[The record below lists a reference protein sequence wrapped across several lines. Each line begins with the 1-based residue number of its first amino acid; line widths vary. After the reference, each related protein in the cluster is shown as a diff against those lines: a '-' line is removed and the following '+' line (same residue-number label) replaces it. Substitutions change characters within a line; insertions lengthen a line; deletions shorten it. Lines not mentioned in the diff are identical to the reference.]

1 MLMLEVLRSMLF
13 VPGNNPGMLQSAGV
27 FGADAVILDLEDA
40 VAHREKDAAR
50 FLVAEALKRVDFKT
64 SARIIRINT
73 LDTGGAEDLNMIVP
87 CAPAAVLVPKVQSA
101 SDILAVVSLLET
113 IEPPAQAPVQII
125 ALIETPRGLAEA
137 YAIATV
143 HPRVVALAF
152 GAEDYTASIGAKRTR
167 EGMEIMSARG
177 MLINSAA
184 AAGVAAID
192 TPFTDINDEEGLRA
206 DVALARQLGYKGKL
220 AIHPRQ
226 VETIHEVMN
235 PSTEEIR
242 WAQRVLAVL
251 RQAEQEGAGA
261 VSLDGKMI
269 DAPIELRAKHV
280 LKLAES
286 IPAGGAV
293 K

>member
-1 MLMLEVLRSMLF
+1 MLEVLRSMLF
-13 VPGNNPGMLQSAGV
+13 VPGNNPAMLQNAGV

-40 VAHREKDAAR
+40 VAPREKDAAR
-50 FLVAEALKRVDFKT
+50 FLVAEALRQVDFKT
-64 SARIIRINT
+64 SARIVRINT
-73 LDTGGAEDLNMIVP
+73 LDTGGVEDLRNVVP

-101 SDILAVVSLLET
+101 PDILAVAGLLET
-113 IEPPAQAPVQII
+113 LEQPGQAPVQII

-137 YAIATV
+137 YSIATV
-143 HPRVVALAF
+143 HPRVIALAF
-152 GAEDYTASIGAKRTR
+152 GAEDYTAAIGAKRTK
-167 EGMEIMSARG
+167 EGMEIISARG
-177 MLINSAA
+177 VLINSAA

-192 TPFTDINDEEGLRA
+192 TPFTDINDEAGLRA

-226 VETIHEVMN
+226 VDLIHEVMN
-235 PSTEEIR
+235 PSVEEIR

-269 DAPIELRAKHV
+269 DAPIELRARHV
-280 LKLAES
+280 LKLAEN
-286 IPAGGAV
+286 IPTGGAEQ
-293 K
+293 

>member
-1 MLMLEVLRSMLF
+1 MLEVLRSMLF
-13 VPGNNPGMLQSAGV
+13 VPGNNPAMLQNAGV

-40 VAHREKDAAR
+40 VAPREKDAAR
-50 FLVAEALKRVDFKT
+50 FLVAEALRQVDFKT
-64 SARIIRINT
+64 SARVVRINT
-73 LDTGGAEDLNMIVP
+73 LDTGGAEDLRRVVS

-101 SDILAVVSLLET
+101 SDILAVAGLLET
-113 IEPPAQAPVQII
+113 LEQPGQAPVQII

-137 YAIATV
+137 YSIATV
-143 HPRVVALAF
+143 HPRVIALAF
-152 GAEDYTASIGAKRTR
+152 GAEDYTAAIGAKRTK
-167 EGMEIMSARG
+167 EGLEIISARG
-177 MLINSAA
+177 VLINSAA

-192 TPFTDINDEEGLRA
+192 TPFTDINDEAGLRA

-226 VETIHEVMN
+226 VDLIHEVMN
-235 PSTEEIR
+235 PSVEEIR

-269 DAPIELRAKHV
+269 DAPIELRARHV
-280 LKLAES
+280 LKLAEN
-286 IPAGGAV
+286 IPAGGAEQ
-293 K
+293 

>member
-1 MLMLEVLRSMLF
+1 
-13 VPGNNPGMLQSAGV
+13 
-27 FGADAVILDLEDA
+27 
-40 VAHREKDAAR
+40 
-50 FLVAEALKRVDFKT
+50 LVAEALSRVDFKA
-64 SARIIRINT
+64 SARVVRINT
-73 LDTGGAEDLNMIVP
+73 LETGGTEDLRMIVP
-87 CAPAAVLVPKVQSA
+87 CKPDAVLVPKVQSA
-101 SDILAVVSLLET
+101 ADILAVVGLLEAT
-113 IEPPAQAPVQII
+113 EQPGQAPVQII

-137 YAIATV
+137 YAIATA
-143 HPRVVALAF
+143 HPRIVALAF
-152 GAEDYTASIGAKRTR
+152 GAEDYTAAIGAKRTR
-167 EGMEIMSARG
+167 EGVEIMSARG
-177 MLINSAA
+177 SLINSAA

-226 VETIHEVMN
+226 VETIHELMN
-235 PSTEEIR
+235 PSQEEIR

-251 RQAEQEGAGA
+251 RQAERDGAGA

-280 LKLAES
+280 LKLAGN

>member
-1 MLMLEVLRSMLF
+1 MLDVLRSMLF

-50 FLVAEALKRVDFKT
+50 FLVAEALNRVDFKT
-64 SARIIRINT
+64 SARIVRINT

-87 CAPAAVLVPKVQSA
+87 FAPDAVLVPKVQSA
-101 SDILAVVSLLET
+101 SDILAVVSLLEA
-113 IEPPAQAPVQII
+113 IEPPAQAPVRII

-137 YAIATV
+137 YAIATA
-143 HPRVVALAF
+143 HPRLVALAF

-192 TPFTDINDEEGLRA
+192 TPFTDINDEDGLRA

-235 PSTEEIR
+235 PGAEEIR

-280 LKLAES
+280 LKLAEN

>member
-1 MLMLEVLRSMLF
+1 MLEVLRSMLF
-13 VPGNNPGMLQSAGV
+13 VPGNNPGMLQNAGV

-40 VAHREKDAAR
+40 VALREKDAAR
-50 FLVAEALKRVDFKT
+50 FLVAEALNRIDFKA
-64 SARIIRINT
+64 SARIVRINT
-73 LDTGGAEDLNMIVP
+73 MDTGGAEDLRVIVP
-87 CAPAAVLVPKVQSA
+87 CQPAAVLAPKVQSA
-101 SDILAVVSLLET
+101 TDILSVVNLLE
-113 IEPPAQAPVQII
+113 ELEKQGQDPVQII

-152 GAEDYTASIGAKRTR
+152 GAEDYTAAIGAKRTK
-167 EGMEIMSARG
+167 EGMEIISARG

-226 VETIHEVMN
+226 VDIIHEGMN
-235 PSTEEIR
+235 PSAEEIR

-280 LKLAES
+280 LKLAEN
-286 IPAGGAV
+286 IPAGGAE
-293 K
+293 

>member
-1 MLMLEVLRSMLF
+1 MLEVLRSMLF
-13 VPGNNPGMLQSAGV
+13 VPGNNPAMLQNAGV

-40 VAHREKDAAR
+40 VAPREKDAAR
-50 FLVAEALKRVDFKT
+50 FLVAEALRQVDFKT
-64 SARIIRINT
+64 SARVVRINT
-73 LDTGGAEDLNMIVP
+73 LDTGGAEDLRRVVP

-101 SDILAVVSLLET
+101 SDILAVAGLLEAL
-113 IEPPAQAPVQII
+113 EQPDQAPVQII

-137 YAIATV
+137 YSIATV
-143 HPRVVALAF
+143 HPRVIALAF
-152 GAEDYTASIGAKRTR
+152 GAEDYTAAIGAKRTK
-167 EGMEIMSARG
+167 EGLEIISARG
-177 MLINSAA
+177 VLINSAA

-192 TPFTDINDEEGLRA
+192 TPFTDINDEAGLRA

-226 VETIHEVMN
+226 VDLIHEVMN
-235 PSTEEIR
+235 PSVEEIR

-269 DAPIELRAKHV
+269 DAPIELRARHV
-280 LKLAES
+280 LKLAEN
-286 IPAGGAV
+286 IPAGGAEQ
-293 K
+293 

>member
-1 MLMLEVLRSMLF
+1 MLEVLRSMLF
-13 VPGNNPGMLQSAGV
+13 VPGNNPAMLQNAGV

-40 VAHREKDAAR
+40 VAPREKDAAR
-50 FLVAEALKRVDFKT
+50 FLVAEALRQVDFKT
-64 SARIIRINT
+64 SARVVRINT
-73 LDTGGAEDLNMIVP
+73 LDTGGAEDLRRVVP

-101 SDILAVVSLLET
+101 PDLLAVAGLLEAL
-113 IEPPAQAPVQII
+113 EQPGQAPVQII

-137 YAIATV
+137 YSIATV
-143 HPRVVALAF
+143 HPRVIALAF
-152 GAEDYTASIGAKRTR
+152 GAEDYTAAIGAKRTK
-167 EGMEIMSARG
+167 EGLEIISARG
-177 MLINSAA
+177 VLINSAA

-192 TPFTDINDEEGLRA
+192 TPFTDINDEAGLRA

-226 VETIHEVMN
+226 VDLIHEVMN
-235 PSTEEIR
+235 PSVEEIR

-269 DAPIELRAKHV
+269 DAPIELRARHV
-280 LKLAES
+280 LKLAEN
-286 IPAGGAV
+286 IPAGGAEQ
-293 K
+293 

>member
-1 MLMLEVLRSMLF
+1 MLEVLRSMLF
-13 VPGNNPGMLQSAGV
+13 VPGNNPAMLQNAGV

-40 VAHREKDAAR
+40 VAPREKDAAR
-50 FLVAEALKRVDFKT
+50 FLVAEALRQVDFKT
-64 SARIIRINT
+64 SARVVRINT
-73 LDTGGAEDLNMIVP
+73 LETGGAEDLRRVVC

-101 SDILAVVSLLET
+101 PDILAVAGLLET
-113 IEPPAQAPVQII
+113 LEQPGQAPVQII

-137 YAIATV
+137 YSIATV
-143 HPRVVALAF
+143 HPRVIALAF
-152 GAEDYTASIGAKRTR
+152 GAEDYTAAIGAKRTK
-167 EGMEIMSARG
+167 EGLEIISARG
-177 MLINSAA
+177 VLINSAA

-192 TPFTDINDEEGLRA
+192 TPFTDINDEAGLRA

-226 VETIHEVMN
+226 VDLIHEVMN
-235 PSTEEIR
+235 PSVEEIR

-269 DAPIELRAKHV
+269 DAPIELRARHV
-280 LKLAES
+280 LKLAEN
-286 IPAGGAV
+286 IPAGGAEQ
-293 K
+293 